1 MMIRKI
7 TSGFKFIDNDR
18 IEVRIVDSWGEEVN
32 TTICQYVLSSF
43 DDIRD
48 IYFYN
53 QLVDDFNAEFDDDL
67 ATTIMKMVETIIR
80 EYEKVGELVERT

>member
-53 QLVDDFNAEFDDDL
+53 RLVDDFNAEFDDDL

-80 EYEKVGELVERT
+80 EYEKEGEFVERT